1 MNAEI
6 DADVAGAPGPR
17 LWDAML
23 QVRADALARRESVGT
38 TGSSRQPAQLQTLP
52 ADTLLHSH
60 AEGWQPHP
68 RCSAADRVAF
78 APHKAVLD
86 ANTDGPS
93 GRAWL
98 LAQLGQSL
106 DGCIATR
113 SGDSCFVTGHAS
125 LRHLHRLRA
134 LCDAVL
140 VGAGTVAA
148 DNPQLTTRLVPGAN
162 AARLVL
168 DPAARL
174 DGQARLFHDAQAPTW
189 WLCDSA
195 HAAQAQARLGNARDG
210 GATVLAVQG
219 LAHADLGPVRLVQTL
234 QRLGLRCVLVE
245 GGGVTVSRLLAA
257 GCLDR
262 LHLVIAPV
270 LIGAGRPGL
279 RLPQQ
284 HALMAGCPR
293 PPSRVFALGE
303 DQLWDLD
310 LQALRASDLNVQAA
324 AP

>member
-1 MNAEI
+1 MSAEI
-6 DADVAGAPGPR
+6 DSDAAVAPSPV
-17 LWDAML
+17 LWNAML
-23 QVRADALARRESVGT
+23 QVRADALARRQPAGT
-38 TGSSRQPAQLQTLP
+38 TGPNRQLADFHPLP
-52 ADTLLHSH
+52 PDTLLQSPG
-60 AEGWQPHP
+60 AGWQLHPHG
-68 RCSAADRVAF
+68 SAADQAAF
-78 APHKAVLD
+78 SPYKALLD
-86 ANTDGPS
+86 ANTATATDHT
-93 GRAWL
+93 WL

-113 SGDSCFVTGHAS
+113 SGDSCFVTGQAS

-189 WLCDSA
+189 WLCDST
-195 HAAQAQARLGNARDG
+195 HAPQAQARLGSARVG
-210 GATVLAVQG
+210 GATVLAVPG
-219 LAHADLGPVRLVQTL
+219 LGDTDLGPARLVQAL

-293 PPSRVFALGE
+293 PPSRVFALGA

-310 LQALRASDLNVQAA
+310 LRALRTGDVKAQAA
-324 AP
+324 AQ